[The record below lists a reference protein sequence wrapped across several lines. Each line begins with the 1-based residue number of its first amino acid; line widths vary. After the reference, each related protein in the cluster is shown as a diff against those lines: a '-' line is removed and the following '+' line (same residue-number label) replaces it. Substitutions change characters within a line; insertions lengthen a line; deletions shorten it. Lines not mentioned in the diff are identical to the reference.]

1 MSKSLPETI
10 FVEVDIDHRTNNG
23 DDLRSDIADY
33 YDQSYWDYRTSW
45 LNSKNLAIHYG
56 YWSEGTQSHSDSL
69 FEMNEM
75 LAKQLN
81 LKAGDHVLDAGCGI
95 GGSSIWLAE
104 KFGVKVTGITISAT
118 QIEQAE
124 KNAKKRGVDQLVSFK
139 LEDYTQTS
147 FKDAS
152 FDHVWGLESI
162 CYALKKSD
170 FVKEAFRVL
179 KEGGGL
185 AVADGFAN
193 TRELKPEQWKH
204 VLKVLNGWSM
214 PNMSTAGE
222 FESFMLADGFT
233 DVSFTDITNNTLPS
247 SKRLYYTALLTYPME
262 KIMSWL
268 RLRSSV
274 QSGNF
279 KACFGQYHV
288 LHDGIGCYGIFSAK
302 KPHKDA

>member
-1 MSKSLPETI
+1 MPDDLIIVETD
-10 FVEVDIDHRTNNG
+10 VDHRTHVR
-23 DDLRSDIADY
+23 DDLLSDIADY

-56 YWSEGTQSHSDSL
+56 YWSDSTQSHSDSL
-69 FEMNEM
+69 IEMNTV
-75 LAKQLN
+75 LANQLD
-81 LKAGDHVLDAGCGI
+81 LKPGDHVLDAGCGI

-104 KFGVKVTGITISAT
+104 NYGVKVTGITISPT
-118 QIEQAE
+118 QIEQAN
-124 KNAKKRGVDQLVSFK
+124 KNAKRRGVDHLVSFK
-139 LEDYTQTS
+139 LEDYTNTS
-147 FKDAS
+147 FDDET

-170 FVKEAFRVL
+170 FVKEAYRVL
-179 KEGGGL
+179 KKGGCF

-193 TRELKPEQWKH
+193 KRELTKAEWKH

-214 PNMSTAGE
+214 PNMSMPSE
-222 FESFMLADGFT
+222 FESFMRDSGFT
-233 DVSFTDITNNTLPS
+233 DIYYRDITENTLPS

-268 RLRSSV
+268 RLRTSV

-279 KACFGQYHV
+279 NACFGQYHV
-288 LHDGIGCYGIFSAK
+288 LHDGIGCYGLFSARK
-302 KPHKDA
+302 NA

>member
-1 MSKSLPETI
+1 MSKGSAETI

-104 KFGVKVTGITISAT
+104 NFGVKVTGITISAT

-222 FESFMLADGFT
+222 FEGFMLADGFT

>member
-1 MSKSLPETI
+1 MPNDLITI
-10 FVEVDIDHRTNNG
+10 EKDVDHRTEVR
-23 DDLRSDIADY
+23 DDLLSDIADY

-56 YWSEGTQSHSDSL
+56 YWSDKTQSHSDSL
-69 FEMNEM
+69 IEMNKV
-75 LAKQLN
+75 LADQLD
-81 LKAGDHVLDAGCGI
+81 LKPGDHVLDAGCGI

-104 KFGVKVTGITISAT
+104 HYGVKVTGITISPT
-118 QIEQAE
+118 QIEQAN
-124 KNAKKRGVDQLVSFK
+124 KNAKKRGVDHLVTFK
-139 LEDYTQTS
+139 LQDYTHTS
-147 FKDAS
+147 FADET

-170 FVKEAFRVL
+170 FVTEAFRVL
-179 KEGGGL
+179 KKGGCF

-193 TRELKPEQWKH
+193 KRELTKVEWKH

-214 PNMSTAGE
+214 PNMSMPSE
-222 FESFMLADGFT
+222 FESFMKDSGFS
-233 DVSFTDITNNTLPS
+233 DIYYRDITNNTLPS

-268 RLRSSV
+268 RLRTSV

-279 KACFGQYHV
+279 NACFGQYHV
-288 LHDGIGCYGIFSAK
+288 LHDGIGCYGLFSARK
-302 KPHKDA
+302 SA

>member
-1 MSKSLPETI
+1 MPKNTLYIET
-10 FVEVDIDHRTNNG
+10 DIDHRTNVR

-45 LNSKNLAIHYG
+45 LNSNNLAIHYG
-56 YWSEGTQSHSDSL
+56 HWSDSTQSHSDSL
-69 FEMNEM
+69 LEMNEV
-75 LAKQLN
+75 LADRLD
-81 LKAGDHVLDAGCGI
+81 LKPGDHVLDAGCGI

-104 KFGVKVTGITISAT
+104 NFGVQVTGITISPT
-118 QIEQAE
+118 QIDQANM
-124 KNAKKRGVDQLVSFK
+124 NAKKRGVDHLVHFR

-147 FKDAS
+147 FEDET

-170 FVKEAFRVL
+170 FIKEAYRVL
-179 KEGGGL
+179 KKGGCF
-185 AVADGFAN
+185 AIADGFASKRDV
-193 TRELKPEQWKH
+193 TQDEWQH

-214 PNMSTAGE
+214 PNMAMPSE
-222 FESFMLADGFT
+222 FESFMEDSGFK
-233 DVSFTDITNNTLPS
+233 DIYFRDITKNTLPS

-262 KIMSWL
+262 KIMSVL

-279 KACFGQYHV
+279 DACFGQYHV
-288 LHDGIGCYGIFSAK
+288 LHDGIGCYGLFSAK
-302 KPHKDA
+302 KGDH

>member
-1 MSKSLPETI
+1 MSKSSEDLLFIES
-10 FVEVDIDHRTNNG
+10 DIDHRTNIR

-56 YWSEGTQSHSDSL
+56 YWSDSTQSHSDSL
-69 FEMNEM
+69 LEMNEV
-75 LAKQLN
+75 LAGQLD
-81 LKAGDHVLDAGCGI
+81 LKPGDHVLDAGCGI

-104 KFGVKVTGITISAT
+104 NFGVKVTGITISPT
-118 QIEQAE
+118 QVEQAN
-124 KNAKKRGVDQLVSFK
+124 KNAKKRGVDHLVKFQ
-139 LEDYTQTS
+139 LEDYTKTS
-147 FKDAS
+147 FDDES

-170 FVKEAFRVL
+170 FVKEAYRVL
-179 KEGGGL
+179 KKGGGF

-193 TRELKPEQWKH
+193 KHEVTEKEWRH
-204 VLKVLNGWSM
+204 VLKVLNGWAM
-214 PNMSTAGE
+214 PNMSMPIE
-222 FESFMLADGFT
+222 FEGFMRESGFS
-233 DVSFTDITNNTLPS
+233 DVYYRDITENTLPS
-247 SKRLYYTALLTYPME
+247 SKRLYYTALLTFPME

-279 KACFGQYHV
+279 QACFGQYHV
-288 LHDGIGCYGIFSAK
+288 LHEGIGCYGLFSARK
-302 KPHKDA
+302 GNV

>member
-1 MSKSLPETI
+1 MFETNVSKRM
-10 FVEVDIDHRTNNG
+10 VEVDIDHRTNSRE
-23 DDLRSDIADY
+23 DLRSDIADY

-56 YWSEGTQSHSDSL
+56 YWSDKTQSHSDSL
-69 FEMNEM
+69 LEMNQV
-75 LAKQLN
+75 LASHLD
-81 LKAGDHVLDAGCGI
+81 LKSGDHVLDAGCGI

-104 KFGVKVTGITISAT
+104 NFGVKVTGITISPT
-118 QIEQAE
+118 QIDQAN
-124 KNAKKRGVDQLVSFK
+124 KNAKRRGVDHLVNFK

-147 FKDAS
+147 FADET
-152 FDHVWGLESI
+152 FDHIWGLESI

-170 FVKEAFRVL
+170 FVKEAYRVL
-179 KEGGGL
+179 KKGGCF

-193 TRELKPEQWKH
+193 KQEVTEKEWQH

-214 PNMSTAGE
+214 PNMSTVSQFKGFMSGSGFGE
-222 FESFMLADGFT
+222 IYYR
-233 DVSFTDITNNTLPS
+233 DITDNTLPS

-279 KACFGQYHV
+279 HACFGQYHV
-288 LHDGIGCYGIFSAK
+288 LHDGIGCYGLFSAK
-302 KPHKDA
+302 K